1 MTIKWVL
8 MMPATTNNRGFQQF
22 GRVVPG
28 LDIPDFKV
36 GLKWRG
42 ADLQTL
48 RNTIIGPAMSLGA
61 GYERVQID
69 MGAGASLMA
78 AFHPSDK
85 STTLPLIIIIH
96 GMSGNEMSPNVISS
110 AAYFFSLGFPVLRLN
125 LRGVGPSAQTSVG
138 PYHGGMTEDLA
149 RVVDQV
155 SGRDYG
161 AGIVLYGISLGGNMM
176 LKYLGERGKD
186 APIRAAIGV
195 SVPLSLKA
203 VQVQIMAS
211 RNRLYHNYLLLG
223 MKKYLRQMADHHTPD
238 VLVKAEAAR
247 SLFEFDDQVI
257 APVNGMAGAE
267 DYYRS
272 QSSQGYVAGIAVPTL
287 LIHALNDPW
296 IPVADYQARAWPV
309 SSAVSLLITD
319 DGGHVGFHAKDHKV
333 PWQERVS
340 ARYLDQVLSGGG

>member
-1 MTIKWVL
+1 
-8 MMPATTNNRGFQQF
+8 MMAGTTNNRGFQQF
-22 GRVVPG
+22 GRVIPG

-48 RNTIIGPAMSLGA
+48 RNTIVGPGLSLNA
-61 GYERVQID
+61 GFERVSID

-85 STTLPLIIIIH
+85 SETLPLIIIIH
-96 GMSGNEMSPNVISS
+96 GMSGDEMSPNVLSS
-110 AAYFFSLGFPVLRLN
+110 AAYFISLGFPVLRLN

-138 PYHGGMTEDLA
+138 PYHGGLSEDLS
-149 RVVDQV
+149 RVVGQLSDR
-155 SGRDYG
+155 SYG

-186 APIRAAIGV
+186 ARIRAAIGV
-195 SVPLSLKA
+195 SAPLSLKA
-203 VQVQIMAS
+203 VQIQIMAS

-223 MKKYLRQMADHHTPD
+223 MKKYLRQMAEHHTPD
-238 VLVKAEAAR
+238 VLEKAEAAR
-247 SLFEFDDQVI
+247 SLLEFDDQVI

-267 DYYRS
+267 EYYRS
-272 QSSQGYVAGIAVPTL
+272 QSSQGYVAGITVPTL
-287 LIHALNDPW
+287 LIHAQNDPW
-296 IPVADYQARAWPV
+296 IPVADYQARSWPTE
-309 SSAVSLLITD
+309 SAISLLIAD
-319 DGGHVGFHAKDHKV
+319 DGGHAGFHGKDHNV

-340 ARYLDQVLSGGG
+340 ACYLDRVLAGGG

>member
-1 MTIKWVL
+1 
-8 MMPATTNNRGFQQF
+8 MMAGITNNCGFQQF
-22 GRVVPG
+22 GRAVPG
-28 LDIPDFKV
+28 FDIPDFKV

-48 RNTIIGPAMSLGA
+48 RNTIVGPALSLSA
-61 GYERVQID
+61 GYERVEID

-85 STTLPLIIIIH
+85 SASRPLIIIIH
-96 GMSGNEMSPNVISS
+96 GMSGDEMSPNVLSS
-110 AAYFFSLGFPVLRLN
+110 AAYFISLGFPVLRLN

-138 PYHGGMTEDLA
+138 PYHGGLSEDLA
-149 RVVDQV
+149 RVVEQLTR
-155 SGRDYG
+155 RDYG

-176 LKYLGERGKD
+176 LKYLGERGRD

-195 SVPLSLKA
+195 SAPLSLKA
-203 VQVQIMAS
+203 VQVQIIAS

-223 MKKYLRQMADHHTPD
+223 MKKYLRQMADHHSPNLLD
-238 VLVKAEAAR
+238 KAEAAR
-247 SLFEFDDQVI
+247 SLLEFDDHVI
-257 APVNGMAGAE
+257 APANGMAGAE

-272 QSSQGYVAGIAVPTL
+272 QSSQGYVAGITVPTL

-296 IPVADYQARAWPV
+296 IPVADYQARAWPE
-309 SSAVSLLITD
+309 SSAVSLLIAN

-340 ARYLDQVLSGGG
+340 ARYLDRVLSGGG